1 MAERLPSAK
10 DRTYWAKWADTIF
23 TQMKDVGEVETW
35 KSRICLAR
43 GRCWLVGARVEELED
58 ALEGVQG
65 VGVGVGVGGG
75 ASSSTEVGAGTGGT
89 VALVL
94 ESKEAQEA
102 RQALETAISFFERV
116 RGPASAS
123 SDVDMEMDDVRPLVR
138 FTFILGACPG
148 ILTCAHSSVGC
159 LVVFLL

>member
-65 VGVGVGVGGG
+65 VGVGVGGG
-75 ASSSTEVGAGTGGT
+75 ASSSTEVGAGTGGM
-89 VALVL
+89 VASVL

-138 FTFILGACPG
+138 F
-148 ILTCAHSSVGC
+148 
-159 LVVFLL
+159 VFHLNSIFCGFDVCSLLCRFLAIAR